1 VAVAA
6 GACGNTVAVG
16 DLQLPAGIA
25 LRLIAPQRCRATV
38 NTMPDHLRVPVT
50 QAVAALIRP
59 PVLAE
64 DIGDVPLG
72 LDCRNVN

>member
-1 VAVAA
+1 
-6 GACGNTVAVG
+6 
-16 DLQLPAGIA
+16 
-25 LRLIAPQRCRATV
+25 
-38 NTMPDHLRVPVT
+38 MPDHLRVPVT